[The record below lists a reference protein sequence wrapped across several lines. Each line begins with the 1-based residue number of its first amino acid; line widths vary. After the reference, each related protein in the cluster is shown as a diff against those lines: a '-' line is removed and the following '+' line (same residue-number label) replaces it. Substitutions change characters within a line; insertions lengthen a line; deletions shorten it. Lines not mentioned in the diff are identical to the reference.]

1 MALTTSAATA
11 TALPRLAFPFKT
23 LLGAFLGDS
32 LSRSRQIIALSKL
45 SNEELADRGLRRG
58 DIARYV
64 AHDDYWR

>member
-1 MALTTSAATA
+1 MAFITSAAA
-11 TALPRLAFPFKT
+11 TPLPRLAFPFKS
-23 LLGAFLGDS
+23 LLGAIFDNS

-58 DIARYV
+58 DIARHV